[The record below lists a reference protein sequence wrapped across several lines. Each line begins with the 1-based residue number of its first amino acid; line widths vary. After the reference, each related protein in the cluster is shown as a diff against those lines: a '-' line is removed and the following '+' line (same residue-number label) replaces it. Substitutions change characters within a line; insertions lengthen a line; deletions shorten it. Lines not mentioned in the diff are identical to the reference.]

1 MPYYTCFFLFTVFS
15 IIILLIRSLIQSKQ
29 DIPVE
34 LFIEALRN
42 ENNGDYEDAVTTY
55 ESALDKFK
63 KIRSHSYLKDKI
75 GEKLKVLHTVIEC
88 RKAGI
93 FNAGQIK

>member
-1 MPYYTCFFLFTVFS
+1 MPVYPCFFLFTVFS
-15 IIILLIRSLIQSKQ
+15 IIIFLIRFFIQSKQ

-42 ENNGDYEDAVTTY
+42 ENNGDYEEAVTRY

-63 KIRSHSYLKDKI
+63 KIRSHGYLKNKI
-75 GEKLKVLHTVIEC
+75 SEKLKILHTVIES
-88 RKAGI
+88 REAGVL
-93 FNAGQIK
+93 NAG